1 MRIRRAVRRLA
12 IIVCLPT
19 ALVAT
24 ESMSAPVV
32 PGGCETPVS
41 QRTNEVGCYLT
52 ATEDLGEV
60 PQGPLFWHLYNYPT
74 RAAADAAKGSRATV
88 VESFGRVWLYTI
100 ADAAW
105 RPSGGERIAVIGP
118 LATIAGKRYTA
129 RYMEVVFTPGMVGG
143 PHAHRHPGAEAWY
156 VLTGAQCLET
166 PEGITVLHAGESGT
180 VAEGPPMYIQSV
192 GTEIR
197 RSVLLVL
204 HDSSQ
209 PWISAASDWTPKGL
223 CPK

>member
-1 MRIRRAVRRLA
+1 MNTLARLIFAGAVVA
-12 IIVCLPT
+12 SVTPISVT
-19 ALVAT
+19 ASPADVAT
-24 ESMSAPVV
+24 ESMSAPT

-52 ATEDLGEV
+52 ATENLGEV
-60 PQGPLFWHLYNYPT
+60 PQGPLFWHLYNYPN
-74 RAAADAAKGSRATV
+74 RAAADAAKGSWGTV

-143 PHAHRHPGAEAWY
+143 ASRTSTSRSRGMVCVDGGAMPGDARRHYSLARLRKWY
-156 VLTGAQCLET
+156 RR
-166 PEGITVLHAGESGT
+166 
-180 VAEGPPMYIQSV
+180 
-192 GTEIR
+192 R
-197 RSVLLVL
+197 RSADV
-204 HDSSQ
+204 HPERRD
-209 PWISAASDWTPKGL
+209 
-223 CPK
+223 